1 MRGISSVTKIVAKI
15 FEIGHW
21 VGAAIMMAASICV
34 KAAPEWAGFFVGL
47 DAKDCCGARLVVY
60 GFEVCAPMT
69 EGGVDMT
76 VCMLF
81 GIGAV
86 IIFVLMAMMFRNLYL
101 IFRNSE
107 NASPFQAD
115 NIRMLKEIG
124 IFSIAVPAVG
134 MIIGAVIRLAAGP
147 DAAEVS
153 INLSGILMGI
163 IVLCLTQ
170 YFIRGIELEKDMEG
184 LV

>member
-21 VGAAIMMAASICV
+21 VGTAIMTAASICV
-34 KAAPEWAGFFVGL
+34 KAAPEWAGCFVGL

>member
-1 MRGISSVTKIVAKI
+1 
-15 FEIGHW
+15 
-21 VGAAIMMAASICV
+21 
-34 KAAPEWAGFFVGL
+34 
-47 DAKDCCGARLVVY
+47 
-60 GFEVCAPMT
+60 
-69 EGGVDMT
+69 
-76 VCMLF
+76 
-81 GIGAV
+81 
-86 IIFVLMAMMFRNLYL
+86 MAMMFRNLYL